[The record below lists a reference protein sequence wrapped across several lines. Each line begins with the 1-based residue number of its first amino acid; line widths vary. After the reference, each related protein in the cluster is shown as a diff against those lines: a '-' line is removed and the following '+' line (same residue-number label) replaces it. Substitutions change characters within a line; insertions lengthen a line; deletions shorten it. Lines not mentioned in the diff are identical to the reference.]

1 MTQKRPRRNNQDQD
15 ADQDADE
22 DIDIEPPGFIE
33 RWSNYLLSRFDEE
46 DPDRYQEPGAKLRKF
61 HPEDIPE
68 SRDTR
73 KKPKRRADGDAPG
86 QGRPK
91 RRRRRVPGALDDG
104 LGDWDDGVVDDDFD
118 GDRIRSAL
126 PGGIPPR
133 QPPAQVPPAGVPPA
147 GAPGAGAENAGAAGQ
162 GEEAEASWW
171 DYASMAMAI

>member
-1 MTQKRPRRNNQDQD
+1 MTQKRPRRNNQDQNADDD
-15 ADQDADE
+15 AD
-22 DIDIEPPGFIE
+22 DIEPPGFIE

-86 QGRPK
+86 QGAPK

-104 LGDWDDGVVDDDFD
+104 LGDWDEGVLGDDYD
-118 GDRIRSAL
+118 GDRIRPAP
-126 PGGIPPR
+126 PGGIPAR
-133 QPPAQVPPAGVPPA
+133 QPPPQVPPAGVPPV
-147 GAPGAGAENAGAAGQ
+147 GAPGAGAAGQ
-162 GEEAEASWW
+162 EGEASWW
-171 DYASMAMAI
+171 DYASMAAAI